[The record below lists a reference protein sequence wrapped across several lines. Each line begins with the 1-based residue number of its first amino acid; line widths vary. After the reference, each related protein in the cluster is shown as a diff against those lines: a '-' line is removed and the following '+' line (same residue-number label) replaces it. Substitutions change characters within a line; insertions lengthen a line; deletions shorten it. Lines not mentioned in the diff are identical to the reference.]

1 VQTPKELLAAADT
14 AVTEEHL
21 HIVTVLAELEH
32 AAVAPVLSPIA
43 KIDLLFRDFLPQI
56 IAIAFI
62 ALVFGGSLGVSI
74 GKHLH

>member
-1 VQTPKELLAAADT
+1 MQTPKEFLDSVDTAAALPT
-14 AVTEEHL
+14 
-21 HIVTVLAELEH
+21 VTVVAELEH
-32 AAVAPVLSPIA
+32 AALAPVLSPIA
-43 KIDLLFRDFLPQI
+43 KVDLLFRDFLPQI